1 MKILPTI
8 IDLFAKRVLGKKG
21 GVYFEGFKHAVQI
34 AESSDLKG
42 EDKAKLALEEFKK
55 FGYSLTMLAL
65 NVGIELA
72 VMWLT
77 ATLGKVKI
85 EK

>member
-1 MKILPTI
+1 MKILPI
-8 IDLFAKRVLGKKG
+8 LIELFAKKALGKNG
-21 GVYFEGFKHAVQI
+21 GVYFEGFKHVVQI

-42 EDKAKLALEEFKK
+42 EAKAQLALEEFKK
-55 FGYSLTMLAL
+55 FGYSLTKLAL
-65 NVGIELA
+65 NIGLELA

-77 ATLGKVKI
+77 ATLGKYTV